1 MSAEEPVRQPEFHTR
16 RRISPIW
23 AIPIVA
29 AGIAIWLA
37 YTTLSARGPE
47 ITITFRTGEGLEAG
61 KTRVKHNDV
70 DLGVV
75 NKIELSPDLSQ
86 VIATASMSKSAAS
99 HLNAGTRFWV
109 VRPRLSLSN
118 FSGLETLV
126 SGSYLEMDPGPGDS
140 ARTFTGLEEPPVISS
155 DVPGR
160 EFILTS
166 DRLGSI
172 GPGTVIYFRSVK
184 VGQVL
189 GYDIEPNGGAIRIHA
204 FVNAPYDKLVYDG
217 SRFWNDSGISLKAGP
232 SGFKLELESLSAVL
246 TGAVGFDTPDP
257 VRTGAPSKPGQV
269 FRLFED
275 HDSVLE
281 SSFEQRVPFIVE
293 FESSVHGLEVGAAVE
308 FRGIKVGNVT
318 DIRLEY
324 DPATARVRIPVTVD
338 FEPQRVV
345 RAGVAS
351 DAPSEVA
358 RVMAAMTD
366 LVAHGL
372 RAQLRTSSLLT
383 GQLVVAFDFFPDA
396 APAKISIEGGIPVM
410 PSVPSDIES
419 IEAAATGLLSHLTA
433 LLERVNKMPIEDVL
447 QEARDVMQAYKSLA
461 EAPEIRSSL
470 KSLDKTLGDADTSL
484 TALDGL
490 LASAQSGYG
499 NDSQV
504 RREIADLLRQLQDTA
519 KSVKLLADYVE
530 QHPES
535 FIRGKGGP

>member
-1 MSAEEPVRQPEFHTR
+1 VSAGEPATPELHTR
-16 RRISPIW
+16 WRISPIW

-29 AGIAIWLA
+29 LGIALWLA
-37 YTTLSARGPE
+37 YTTLNSRGPE

-61 KTRVKHNDV
+61 KTKVKHNDV
-70 DLGVV
+70 ELGTV
-75 NKIELSPDLSQ
+75 NKVELSPDLTQ
-86 VIATASMSKSAAS
+86 VIAIASMSKAAAA
-99 HLNAGTRFWV
+99 HLQSGTRFWV

-126 SGSYLEMDPGPGDS
+126 SGSYIEMDPGPGDPAFS
-140 ARTFTGLEEPPVISS
+140 FVGLEEPPVITS

-172 GPGTVIYFRSVK
+172 GPGTTIYFRSVK

-217 SRFWNDSGISLKAGP
+217 SRFWNDSGVAVRSTP
-232 SGFKLELESLSAVL
+232 QGFKLQLESLAAVL
-246 TGAVGFDTPDP
+246 TGAIGFDTPDAI
-257 VRTGAPSKPGQV
+257 RTGAPAKAGQV
-269 FRLFED
+269 FALYED
-275 HDSVLE
+275 HEAVLE
-281 SSFEQRVPFIVE
+281 SSFEQRVPMIVE
-293 FESSVHGLEVGAAVE
+293 FESSVHGLEVGAPVE

-318 DIRLEY
+318 DIELDY
-324 DPATARVRIPVTVD
+324 DRVTRQAHIPVSID
-338 FEPQRVV
+338 FELQRVV
-345 RAGVAS
+345 RAGPLPPGVSQSAL
-351 DAPSEVA
+351 VT
-358 RVMAAMTD
+358 AAMSD

-383 GQLVVAFDFFPDA
+383 GQQVVAFDFFPDA
-396 APAKISIEGGIPVM
+396 PPAKIGKIGDKLVL
-410 PSVPSDIES
+410 PSVPADIES
-419 IEAAATGLLSHLTA
+419 LEASAGELLTHLTQ

-447 QEARDVMQAYKSLA
+447 QQARDVMQAYKSLA

-470 KSLDKTLGDADTSL
+470 KTLDRTLGDADTSL

-504 RREIADLLRQLQDTA
+504 RREISDLLRQLQDTA
-519 KSVKLLADYVE
+519 KSVKVLADYVD
-530 QHPES
+530 QHPEA